1 MITTYSPTVI
11 TSLYFCCFL
20 PALYWRAHV
29 QLFLL
34 CWVWSITT
42 GMSVGA
48 YQCSTEGRHPPTL
61 KAHRQRE
68 DTYIHTHLPHTQPA
82 TSTRQPFGDREQV
95 GQLESLGSPPTAV
108 PSTQMR
114 AKPCII
120 GFLIYELL
128 ILVPLWG
135 FWQSG
140 VMAVLPSDT
149 RSVLFNPPVPC

>member
-48 YQCSTEGRHPPTL
+48 YQCSTEGGHPPTL

-95 GQLESLGSPPTAV
+95 GQLESLGSPPHSRTLHPDASKAV
-108 PSTQMR
+108 YNWFPHLW
-114 AKPCII
+114 II
-120 GFLIYELL
+120 NPGSSLRFLTEWGHGSVALWHSEC
-128 ILVPLWG
+128 LV
-135 FWQSG
+135 
-140 VMAVLPSDT
+140 
-149 RSVLFNPPVPC
+149 